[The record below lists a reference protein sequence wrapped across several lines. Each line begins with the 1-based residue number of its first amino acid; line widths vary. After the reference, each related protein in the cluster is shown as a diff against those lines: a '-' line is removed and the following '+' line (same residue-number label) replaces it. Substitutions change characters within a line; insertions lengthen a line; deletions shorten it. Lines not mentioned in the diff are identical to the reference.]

1 MNVGIAVYS
10 KTGNSL
16 SVAEKVKKDL
26 ERKGFSVTMLAIE
39 ASGEGPNTKLINA
52 PDISSYDTLVFAS
65 PVQAFSLA
73 LPMKLYLENMASLK
87 DKKVFCFVTQHLK
100 KSWMGGNHAVKQ
112 IKEECIKKEGSI
124 SYSGVV
130 NWSSSKREDQ
140 INEIV
145 KTISSRL

>member
-1 MNVGIAVYS
+1 MNVGIVVYS

-39 ASGEGPNTKLINA
+39 ASGEGPNTKLISA

-73 LPMKLYLENMASLK
+73 LPMKSYLENMASLK

-100 KSWMGGNHAVKQ
+100 KAWMGGNHAVKQ

-124 SYSGVV
+124 SYSGVI